1 MYNRFVHRIRSLLV
15 ISEDLVHF
23 VVAAFLLLATAGVIL
38 HSVDAVRV
46 YRSDAI
52 MTLINNALLI
62 LIIKEILW
70 TIIRFLGRQNISI
83 GSFIFIGVISA
94 IRRLL
99 VIEAG
104 SAEGEYSG
112 LEHTLEMGAT
122 ALVVFVLML
131 AYYVYRKAH
140 STPQKPQCDLCVTNS
155 EQGEI

>member
-1 MYNRFVHRIRSLLV
+1 MYNRIVHRIRSLLV

-23 VVAAFLLLATAGVIL
+23 VVAAFLLVATAGVIL
-38 HSVDAVRV
+38 HSVDAVRTT
-46 YRSDAI
+46 SI
-52 MTLINNALLI
+52 MILINNALLI

-70 TIIRFLGRQNISI
+70 TVIRFLGRQNISI

-104 SAEGEYSG
+104 SAEGEYIG

-122 ALVVFVLML
+122 ALVVLVLML

-140 STPQKPQCDLCVTNS
+140 AMPQKPQCDLCVMNS
-155 EQGEI
+155 EQAEL